1 MKKIIYSLVI
11 MIAAGSL
18 FTSCIEQV
26 EPVGLLDMR
35 TAKAEYI
42 RALKDLRAADAEY
55 TRAKAAVEQANARY
69 RDAETA
75 FKQAQVENQKLLNDL
90 QSLWNEATAQENVRR
105 AAEIAAEIEGIEMKM
120 EELAA
125 EHAIKM
131 VQYEAQLAQAQETLR
146 TVLRDIAIASK
157 SLSPN
162 EKLAVIESAALVAV
176 LSDAQVAALKEVNEA
191 QKELDTLMFQA
202 FKANNVW
209 DEGFLEGAEEHWQEK
224 IEEQQAV
231 IAIAEIAKTLVPL
244 ATAQI
249 SEWQDIVDGYAKDS
263 IAIAQEIAQ
272 QEYDQTAYWN
282 ATVKPG
288 IVKFNK
294 AIADFIDE
302 NWEEVEGNASILA
315 EPAYTAAQK
324 AWVGKKAP
332 KNEGSKYWKK
342 EGGPDK
348 TVALPDLTDIKSKV
362 TWNKLNTMLTWGGP
376 EANPYGK
383 IENPL
388 YPESDT
394 MILTVIQDATT
405 ADNDTLRFIGKVP
418 ADMDEFIVGTPDGSI
433 GSQEYGKL
441 VADYG
446 LWGAYSIL
454 ERVYVANKQ
463 TLKDCTAFF
472 AKMKDDADSAWR
484 AQNAILKAGL
494 AAFEPYQEAIDEFV
508 EAAEIY
514 NAKIVEMNNAING
527 FVNVWNARYTTGHD
541 WGKDD
546 STAVVEAIVAFA
558 QARESYLEGWADSVK
573 KHAPIHGNPNYV
585 YYVSGLDPYKV
596 DSIKI
601 TELTI
606 DKIREKS
613 ELSDYHAFSKYE
625 MMPVY
630 SGPNQYARPK
640 TEYLIGSLD
649 RDDNYYSSAHHYYG
663 NDHGVFDWIVYNM
676 LGMNAYNVANGSREI
691 DYHYYRAWNQ
701 ITTENIALV
710 INGAENYRGLFYGWR
725 YVTGNT
731 LTNGKVIN
739 RWSSGQVG
747 FDAVVKAEK
756 AVRASA
762 GAYVNEYNKYWGQ
775 NADTTGF
782 SEAYADY
789 FNKVINEAAAA
800 GISAAK
806 EEAEASF
813 TERFDP
819 NLMED
824 GKLPADSYD
833 ISIFRPY
840 GDETPLVTFGTEFES
855 FAADSY
861 RSAEIEQTTAFL
873 SILTAV
879 DPYTVDPKNNMEFAG
894 DNILNSAIF
903 YGHVGP
909 TPGLIPATVPT
920 TAFQV
925 FYWEYLYYIA
935 TNEPVLTQDL
945 AKIKE
950 WIEDVDKVFVDNA
963 AKTVSTVPVMK
974 SEQQTLFAYD
984 SLNYVSYQER
994 KPEIEAYAA
1003 AKKAFVG
1010 TRTEIIDGKD
1020 SVVVNDL
1027 YIVRG
1032 TGDVAGAVDTV
1043 TKGSVS
1049 FVLTP
1054 GMTYSAFEAALFATN
1069 VYGDLV
1075 GWTKKLDGQQL
1086 ANAKEAFGEK
1096 PYEQIQDWAVARSV
1110 NEKKQATLHALKE
1123 KAEAVFVEKA
1133 KVEGIADPDEA
1144 SLASIQAA
1152 WNAYVTQLDGVIA
1165 AANTAIEGFAE
1176 KLAEVVGGNIGWDY
1190 LIKDAEINLA
1200 AAEAKLED
1208 ITKMLEKAQANLDK
1222 IMEYIRS
1229 TDAEFVIPVTI
1240 EEIDALIA
1248 SVKKNLPTTAPSI
1261 AALIAAYMGVGV
1273 EDAEDGE

>member
-26 EPVGLLDMR
+26 EPAGLLDMR

-224 IEEQQAV
+224 IEEQQAI

-324 AWVGKKAP
+324 AWVGKSAP
-332 KNEGSKYWKK
+332 KNEGSKYWA
-342 EGGPDK
+342 EVGGPSA
-348 TVALPDLTDIKSKV
+348 TVALPDLTDIESEV
-362 TWNKLNTMLTWGGP
+362 TWNKLTFMLTNA
-376 EANPYGK
+376 EQSYGQ
-383 IENPL
+383 IQNPL
-388 YPESDT
+388 YEPDT
-394 MILTVIQDATT
+394 MILTQID
-405 ADNDTLRFIGKVP
+405 DTLRFIGEVP
-418 ADMDEFIVGTPDGSI
+418 ADAAMREFIVGDTDGSI
-433 GSQEYGKL
+433 GSQKYGKL

-463 TLKDCTAFF
+463 DLKDTIPFLAR
-472 AKMKDDADSAWR
+472 MKDNADSAWA

-494 AAFEPYQEAIDEFV
+494 AAYEPYQKAIDNFV

-541 WGKDD
+541 WGRDD

-558 QARESYLEGWADSVK
+558 QARESYLEGWADTVK
-573 KHAPIHGNPNYV
+573 KHAGLHQNPNYV

-596 DSIKI
+596 DSLKI

-613 ELSDYHAFSKYE
+613 ELSDYHNFSKYE

-630 SGPNQYARPK
+630 VDLNQYARPK
-640 TEYLIGSLD
+640 TEYILNSTE
-649 RDDNYYSSAHHYYG
+649 RDDNYYSSTHHYYS

-691 DYHYYRAWNQ
+691 DDHSYRAWNQ
-701 ITTENIALV
+701 ITLENIAAV
-710 INGAENYRGLFYGWR
+710 INGNASERGLFYGWE
-725 YVTGNT
+725 YIPGTT
-731 LTNGKVIN
+731 LTNGKVVN
-739 RWSSGQVG
+739 KSTTGQVG
-747 FDAVVKAEK
+747 FDAVVKAEE

-762 GAYVNEYNKYWGQ
+762 GAYVNEYNKYWGK
-775 NADTTGF
+775 NADTTSF
-782 SEAYADY
+782 SATYADY
-789 FNKVINEAAAA
+789 FNKVINEA
-800 GISAAK
+800 SASDIATAK
-806 EEAEASF
+806 KTAEETFATAK
-813 TERFDP
+813 FDQ
-819 NLMED
+819 NLMTKD
-824 GKLPADSYD
+824 KLPADSYN
-833 ISIFRPY
+833 ISVFRPY
-840 GDETPLVTFGTEFES
+840 GDQTPLVTFDVAASTAIDPDMYKEATIDQTE
-855 FAADSY
+855 
-861 RSAEIEQTTAFL
+861 AFL
-873 SILTAV
+873 AILTAV
-879 DPYTVDPKNNMEFAG
+879 DPYTLNRSDNEEFAG
-894 DNILNSAIF
+894 ANIKKSAIF
-903 YGHVGP
+903 YGGI
-909 TPGLIPATVPT
+909 GANELIPETVPT
-920 TAFQV
+920 TAFQAL
-925 FYWEYLYYIA
+925 YWQYLYYVA
-935 TNEPVLTQDL
+935 THEDILVQDL
-945 AKIKE
+945 VKIND
-950 WIEDVDKVFVDNA
+950 WIKAVDKVFDDNSK
-963 AKTVSTVPVMK
+963 KTKTTVPVMK
-974 SEQQTLFAYD
+974 SVQQTLFAYD

-1133 KVEGIADPDEA
+1133 KVEGIADPDST
-1144 SLASIQAA
+1144 SLASIKAA
-1152 WNAYVTQLDGVIA
+1152 WNAYVAQLNGVIT
-1165 AANTAIEGFAE
+1165 AANTAIEGYAE

-1208 ITKMLEKAQANLDK
+1208 ITKMLEKAQSNLDK

-1240 EEIDALIA
+1240 EEIDALLK
-1248 SVKKNLPTTAPSI
+1248 SMKTTFDDSYAEI
-1261 AALIAAYMGVGV
+1261 DLQLKALIAAFLSAD
-1273 EDAEDGE
+1273 ED